1 MIGGARDKSFNYYF
15 AFFISSIYFYAFYVT
30 LELILKCVAEVQ
42 PNINPMTWFKDNTK
56 DYPILSRFWL
66 AYSSFPETS
75 CNAERVFNLDGLI
88 ITKFAQH
95 LTLK

>member
-1 MIGGARDKSFNYYF
+1 MGLETKVLTFTLLF
-15 AFFISSIYFYAFYVT
+15 VISSFYFYAFFVT
-30 LELILKCVAEVQ
+30 LELILKYVAEVQ
-42 PNINPMTWFKDNTK
+42 SNFNPMTWFEDNTK